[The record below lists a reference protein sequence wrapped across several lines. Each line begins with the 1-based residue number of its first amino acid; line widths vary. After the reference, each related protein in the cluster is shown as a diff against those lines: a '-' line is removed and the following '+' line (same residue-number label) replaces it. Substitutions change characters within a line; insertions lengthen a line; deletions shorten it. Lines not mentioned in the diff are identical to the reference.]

1 MLIRH
6 ACLAEWQPV
15 VIEHL
20 RRLGDKRIT
29 ELCRLQVCY
38 AVLHT
43 QGNWTMGISN
53 SSKGKVGKSEV
64 YPTLTDTGSIEMMF
78 LNNAGSTGKALT
90 DFCQL
95 HAILC
100 RKPVTGI

>member
-43 QGNWTMGISN
+43 QGNRTMGISN

-64 YPTLTDTGSIEMMF
+64 YPTLTDTGSIKMTF
-78 LNNAGSTGKALT
+78 LDNTGGFGKTLA

-95 HAILC
+95 HAVLC
-100 RKPVTGI
+100 CKPVAVV